1 MSIAPA
7 GHPAVPKPGNV
18 LRCRS
23 ADHHSPPLETTT
35 PIRATIAKINML
47 AMVTILDGVSVAIHR
62 SYHRLATPTMHIEQ
76 KLTTI

>member
-7 GHPAVPKPGNV
+7 GNRTVPKPGNV

-23 ADHHSPPLETTT
+23 AEHHSPPLETTT

-47 AMVTILDGVSVAIHR
+47 AIVTILDGVSIAIHR
-62 SYHRLATPTMHIEQ
+62 SYHRLANPYNAH
-76 KLTTI
+76 